1 MNKWETLDNVFRG
14 ACACELNAAFFGWFP
29 RYLVEERMRT
39 IIVLTTL
46 AASILFG
53 QDKKRVAVLDF
64 DSAAVQSSSDGI
76 FGSSVDVGKSIA
88 NLLVD
93 RLVTGGAYS
102 VIERKALDKI
112 LAEQNFSNGERADPA
127 TAANIGKLLSVNAII
142 VGTVT
147 QFGSEDKNTNV
158 GGAGAGGIT
167 GRFGVGGVSKKQSKA
182 VVQLSARIVNVETG
196 EILAVAQG
204 RGESSRS
211 SASLIGAGGNTNDT
225 GGGAIDMGS
234 ANFASTM
241 LGEAVNKAVSG
252 LAAQLNQSAAKLPTV
267 VIQIDGLVADVS
279 GPTLVLNV
287 GTKAGVRVGD
297 HLHVLRTGRE
307 IKDPATGNVLRRND
321 TAVGEVVITEADE
334 GSSVGTFSGSGAAI
348 VGDHVKK

>member
-1 MNKWETLDNVFRG
+1 MRRFSFVSRVNYLEMSRGGNVRK
-14 ACACELNAAFFGWFP
+14 
-29 RYLVEERMRT
+29 

-46 AASILFG
+46 AAAIVFG
-53 QDKKRVAVLDF
+53 QDKKRVAVVDF

-112 LAEQNFSNGERADPA
+112 MAEQNFSNGDRADPSS
-127 TAANIGKLLSVNAII
+127 AAHIGKLLAVNAII
-142 VGTVT
+142 VGTIS

-182 VVQLSARIVNVETG
+182 TVQISARIVNVDTG

-204 RGESSRS
+204 HGESSRS
-211 SASLIGAGGNTNDT
+211 SASLIGSGGNWNDT

-234 ANFASTM
+234 SNFASTI
-241 LGEAVNKAVSG
+241 LGEAVNKAVG
-252 LAAQLNQSAAKLPTV
+252 TLASQLNQSAAKLPTV
-267 VIQIDGLVADVS
+267 IVQIDGLVADVN
-279 GPTLVLNV
+279 GTTLILNI
-287 GTKAGVRVGD
+287 GTKAGVHVGD
-297 HLHVLRTGRE
+297 HLHVMRTGRE
-307 IKDPATGNVLRRND
+307 IKDPATGNVLRRTD
-321 TAVGEVVITEADE
+321 TPVGEMVITEADE
-334 GSSVGTFSGSGAAI
+334 ASSVGTLSGTAPAL